1 MESAQKVWLGHT
13 LQHGDLAPIV
23 IEGTIKGKGP
33 PGRPRVGML
42 DRVKDDSSYV
52 VVKRHA

>member
-13 LQHGDLAPIV
+13 LRHSDLVPIV
-23 IEGTIKGKGP
+23 IEGRIKEKGP

-42 DRVKDDSSYV
+42 DRVKDGSPYV

>member
-13 LQHGDLAPIV
+13 LRHSDLVPIV
-23 IEGTIKGKGP
+23 IEGRIKEKGP
-33 PGRPRVGML
+33 PGRPRAGML
-42 DRVKDDSSYV
+42 DRVKDGSPYV